1 MKVQIKKQG
10 EDLQEYLNFKRKH
23 HTNKIKKGK
32 GSYYRKN
39 YKKIS
44 AEDF

>member
-23 HTNKIKKGK
+23 HTTKIKKGK
-32 GSYYRKN
+32 GSYDRKN

-44 AEDF
+44 EEDF